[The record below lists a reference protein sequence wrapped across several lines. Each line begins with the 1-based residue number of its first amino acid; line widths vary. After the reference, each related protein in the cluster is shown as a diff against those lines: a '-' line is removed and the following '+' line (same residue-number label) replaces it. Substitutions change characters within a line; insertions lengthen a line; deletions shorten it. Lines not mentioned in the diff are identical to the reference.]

1 MVPEHTTA
9 YSTVPAF
16 VASSVQYRTQVAV
29 APQGFT
35 ITILRVVVDS
45 SLMSFINHNPHRER
59 IRVNPELKKQDL
71 HVHVAVPSYMF
82 YKPQGTVRVK
92 RTVLNQ

>member
-9 YSTVPAF
+9 YSTVSAF

-29 APQGFT
+29 ASQQGFT
-35 ITILRVVVDS
+35 ITILRMVVDS
-45 SLMSFINHNPHRER
+45 SLMRFMNHNPHRER

-82 YKPQGTVRVK
+82 YKELCV
-92 RTVLNQ
+92 